1 MKKAFNIFSMAVCLF
16 TSSVFFSA
24 CNKDEV
30 PQSPINV
37 LSSST
42 FFSVEGGEKEIVLA
56 EKVDKVYAEDA
67 WLIVENQGT
76 KVLLKASLNP
86 NSTSRS
92 TLLVLKNNNG
102 ATQRISVTQEGI
114 YYGLPQDQTILTND
128 KALSKEMRVGSNV
141 PMTYTS
147 EQDWIKVSY
156 DNGVLRAEV
165 AENTTGHARVGWI
178 TAKVDAS
185 KLPNVTGENNLQNVK
200 ADSLRVVQASI
211 DNFVGEYTQYATTLD
226 ETQNLVPLE
235 SVVKIEKVNDTKAKF
250 IVDNKYTWEIDFEN
264 GVGFNL
270 TNGKIVQTKKDKNGK
285 PIYTM
290 SVIVADDYR
299 NGHNTAINGTKDQL
313 YLHVNDKGEL
323 EFKDAIRASKEQLFR
338 GYGWNNYTSTNPVL
352 SALQGIEKVYIQP
365 RLVKK

>member
-42 FFSVEGGEKEIVLA
+42 FFSVEGGEKEM
-56 EKVDKVYAEDA
+56 
-67 WLIVENQGT
+67 
-76 KVLLKASLNP
+76 LLKASLNP

-156 DNGVLRAEV
+156 NNGVLRAEV

-200 ADSLRVVQASI
+200 TDSLS
-211 DNFVGEYTQYATTLD
+211 TTL
-226 ETQNLVPLE
+226 
-235 SVVKIEKVNDTKAKF
+235 
-250 IVDNKYTWEIDFEN
+250 
-264 GVGFNL
+264 
-270 TNGKIVQTKKDKNGK
+270 
-285 PIYTM
+285 
-290 SVIVADDYR
+290 
-299 NGHNTAINGTKDQL
+299 
-313 YLHVNDKGEL
+313 
-323 EFKDAIRASKEQLFR
+323 
-338 GYGWNNYTSTNPVL
+338 
-352 SALQGIEKVYIQP
+352 
-365 RLVKK
+365 

>member
-1 MKKAFNIFSMAVCLF
+1 M
-16 TSSVFFSA
+16 
-24 CNKDEV
+24 
-30 PQSPINV
+30 
-37 LSSST
+37 
-42 FFSVEGGEKEIVLA
+42 
-56 EKVDKVYAEDA
+56 
-67 WLIVENQGT
+67 
-76 KVLLKASLNP
+76 
-86 NSTSRS
+86 
-92 TLLVLKNNNG
+92 
-102 ATQRISVTQEGI
+102 
-114 YYGLPQDQTILTND
+114 
-128 KALSKEMRVGSNV
+128 
-141 PMTYTS
+141 
-147 EQDWIKVSY
+147 
-156 DNGVLRAEV
+156 
-165 AENTTGHARVGWI
+165 
-178 TAKVDAS
+178 
-185 KLPNVTGENNLQNVK
+185 
-200 ADSLRVVQASI
+200 
-211 DNFVGEYTQYATTLD
+211 
-226 ETQNLVPLE
+226 PLE